1 MKRIGICMFI
11 VGVLMPILFLL
22 LDYNYSFKMPTI
34 DKIFIFT
41 YANYLILLGL
51 GLVNIYNTTKGD

>member
-1 MKRIGICMFI
+1 MFI